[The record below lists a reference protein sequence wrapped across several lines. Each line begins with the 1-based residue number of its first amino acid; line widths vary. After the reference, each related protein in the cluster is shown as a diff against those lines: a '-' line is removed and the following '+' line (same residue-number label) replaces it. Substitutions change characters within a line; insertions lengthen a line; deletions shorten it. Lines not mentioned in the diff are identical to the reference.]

1 MQIVILGAVLVL
13 ACATAFAVRAA
24 RLKRRQFDNRS
35 DVTKLIV
42 SAGNRRRDS
51 KTKARFM
58 GER

>member
-1 MQIVILGAVLVL
+1 MKVLIFGMLLLL
-13 ACATAFAVRAA
+13 ACAAAFAVRAV